1 MPPEVTRY
9 RILLERGVEKDLARL
24 SSEMHDRVI
33 RAIQALATNPRPPG
47 CRKLVGSKHDWRI
60 RVGDYR
66 VVYEIADEIRVV
78 RINRVR
84 HRRVV
89 YR

>member
-1 MPPEVTRY
+1 VFEV
-9 RILLERGVEKDLARL
+9 LLERSAEKDLRRL
-24 SSEMHDRVI
+24 LNPIHDRIV
-33 RAIQALATNPRPPG
+33 RAINVLSKNPRPPG
-47 CRKLVGSKHDWRI
+47 CRKLTGSKNDWRI

-66 VVYEIADEIRVV
+66 VIYEIAHSERII

-84 HRRVV
+84 HRKEV

>member
-1 MPPEVTRY
+1 MY
-9 RILLERGVEKDLARL
+9 RVLLERGAEKDLSRLASEIYAR
-24 SSEMHDRVI
+24 I
-33 RAIQALATNPRPPG
+33 ITTIQALATNPRPPG
-47 CRKLVGSKHDWRI
+47 CRKLAGSKHDWRI

-78 RINRVR
+78 RVNRVR
-84 HRRVV
+84 HRREV

>member
-1 MPPEVTRY
+1 MYSV
-9 RILLERGVEKDLARL
+9 LLERAAEKDLARL
-24 SSEMHDRVI
+24 SAEIHDRI
-33 RAIQALATNPRPPG
+33 IDAIKSLRKNPHPPG
-47 CRKLVGSKHDWRI
+47 CRKLVGGSNDWRI

-66 VVYEIADEIRVV
+66 VVYEIADTIRIV

-84 HRRVV
+84 HRKEI

>member
-1 MPPEVTRY
+1 MTDRKHYTLE
-9 RILLERGVEKDLARL
+9 LSSAAQKALERLPKNV
-24 SSEMHDRVI
+24 VI
-33 RAIQALATNPRPPG
+33 RVDKAINSLALDQRPRG
-47 CRKLVGSKHDWRI
+47 YKKLAGTDNDYRI

-66 VVYEIADEIRVV
+66 VVYEIADEIRIV

-84 HRRVV
+84 HRREV

>member
-1 MPPEVTRY
+1 VFEV
-9 RILLERGVEKDLARL
+9 LLERSAEKDLRRL
-24 SSEMHDRVI
+24 PNPIHDRIV
-33 RAIQALATNPRPPG
+33 RAINVLSKNPRPPG
-47 CRKLVGSKHDWRI
+47 CRKLTGSKNDWR

-66 VVYEIADEIRVV
+66 VIYEIADVNRIV

-84 HRRVV
+84 HRKEV

>member
-1 MPPEVTRY
+1 MY
-9 RILLERGVEKDLARL
+9 RVLLERGAEKDLSRL
-24 SSEMHDRVI
+24 SSEIHDRVI
-33 RAIQALATNPRPPG
+33 TAIQALANNPRPPG
-47 CRKLVGSKHDWRI
+47 CRKLAGGKNDWRI

-78 RINRVR
+78 RVNRVR
-84 HRRVV
+84 HRREV

>member
-1 MPPEVTRY
+1 MTTY
-9 RILLERGVEKDLARL
+9 RVLLERAAEKDLARL
-24 SSEMHDRVI
+24 SSAIHDRVI
-33 RAIQALATNPRPPG
+33 VAIQALARNPRPSG
-47 CRKLVGSKHDWRI
+47 CRKLAAGQNNWRI

-78 RINRVR
+78 RVNRVR
-84 HRRVV
+84 HRREV

>member
-1 MPPEVTRY
+1 MTMY
-9 RILLERGVEKDLARL
+9 RVLLERAAEKDLSRL
-24 SSEMHDRVI
+24 SSVIHDRVI
-33 RAIQALATNPRPPG
+33 VAIQGLSMNPRPSG
-47 CRKLVGSKHDWRI
+47 CRKLAGSQNDWRI

-66 VVYEIADEIRVV
+66 VVYEIADQIRIV

-84 HRRVV
+84 HRREV